1 MSSIGK
7 KTFENINQNKKELNL
22 SENALSL
29 KDNKTINF
37 KEKNDFFDEIIK
49 ELETN
54 TNELFH
60 NKEKDKEQE
69 IEEKNINEDN
79 IINDNINSLDMNL
92 NETNLNDFKM
102 SKTDI
107 NLQNKEDSQFIRMQ
121 KLKEGLQIQPH
132 FDFGIPLN
140 ENASLSII
148 QKYKDKKEENK
159 NFQRM
164 LSKINILKWLKVYTL
179 LMNKEIQN
187 VNLCLNQIKKL
198 YSFESSK
205 SSILCEVKNL
215 YIIDCY
221 QLLDVIDANF
231 SFKKIILTKNV
242 KKNSKD
248 KGKIKIF
255 YEYFVNIGD
264 LILFKKPQ
272 IKPTV
277 AYGEEYLELDIKDI
291 QKIVPFDIHGESDK
305 MRSR

>member
-7 KTFENINQNKKELNL
+7 KSYENVNPNIKEINLN
-22 SENALSL
+22 ENAPSL
-29 KDNKTINF
+29 KDNKTTNF

-54 TNELFH
+54 TNELIH
-60 NKEKDKEQE
+60 NKEKEKDKGK
-69 IEEKNINEDN
+69 EKENINND
-79 IINDNINSLDMNL
+79 IFLNDNINNLDMNL
-92 NETNLNDFKM
+92 NETNLYDFKM
-102 SKTDI
+102 SKTEK
-107 NLQNKEDSQFIRMQ
+107 NFKNKEDSQFVRMQ

-148 QKYKDKKEENK
+148 QKYKDKKEENE

-164 LSKINILKWLKVYTL
+164 LSKINILKWLKVYTV

-187 VNLCLNQIKKL
+187 VNLCLNQLKKL
-198 YSFESSK
+198 YSFETSK

-291 QKIVPFDIHGESDK
+291 QKIVPFDIHGESD
-305 MRSR
+305 

>member
-7 KTFENINQNKKELNL
+7 KSYENINLNKKELNL
-22 SENALSL
+22 SENNLSL
-29 KDNKTINF
+29 KDNKTTNF

-54 TNELFH
+54 TNELIH
-60 NKEKDKEQE
+60 NKEKEKDKGK
-69 IEEKNINEDN
+69 EKENINND
-79 IINDNINSLDMNL
+79 IFLNDNINNLDMNL
-92 NETNLNDFKM
+92 NETNLYDFKM
-102 SKTDI
+102 SKTEK
-107 NLQNKEDSQFIRMQ
+107 NFKNKEDSQFVRMQ

-148 QKYKDKKEENK
+148 QKYKDKKEENE

-164 LSKINILKWLKVYTL
+164 LSKINILKWLKVYTV

-187 VNLCLNQIKKL
+187 VNLCLNQLKKL
-198 YSFESSK
+198 YSFETSK

-272 IKPTV
+272 IKPII

-291 QKIVPFDIHGESDK
+291 QKIVPFDIHGEYD
-305 MRSR
+305 

>member
-7 KTFENINQNKKELNL
+7 KSYENINLNKKELNL
-22 SENALSL
+22 SENNLSL
-29 KDNKTINF
+29 KDNKTTNF

-54 TNELFH
+54 TNELIH
-60 NKEKDKEQE
+60 NKEKEKDKGK
-69 IEEKNINEDN
+69 EKENINND
-79 IINDNINSLDMNL
+79 IFLNDNANNLDINL
-92 NETNLNDFKM
+92 NEANLNDFKM
-102 SKTDI
+102 SKTEKDF
-107 NLQNKEDSQFIRMQ
+107 QNKEDSQFIRMQ

-148 QKYKDKKEENK
+148 QKYKDKKEENE

-164 LSKINILKWLKVYTL
+164 LSKINILKWLKVYTV

-187 VNLCLNQIKKL
+187 VNLCLNQLKKL
-198 YSFESSK
+198 YSFETSK

-272 IKPTV
+272 IKPTI

-291 QKIVPFDIHGESDK
+291 QKIVPFDIHGEYD
-305 MRSR
+305 

>member
-291 QKIVPFDIHGESDK
+291 QKIVPFDIHGESD
-305 MRSR
+305 

>member
-7 KTFENINQNKKELNL
+7 KSYENINPNKKEINL
-22 SENALSL
+22 SEIVPSF
-29 KDNKTINF
+29 KDNKTTNF

-49 ELETN
+49 ELEIN
-54 TNELFH
+54 TNELIH
-60 NKEKDKEQE
+60 SKDKDKD
-69 IEEKNINEDN
+69 KNT
-79 IINDNINSLDMNL
+79 DNINNDNFLNDNANNLDINL
-92 NETNLNDFKM
+92 NEANLNDFKM
-102 SKTDI
+102 SKTEK

-148 QKYKDKKEENK
+148 QKYKDKKEENE
-159 NFQRM
+159 NFQRI
-164 LSKINILKWLKVYTL
+164 LSKINILKWLKVYTV

-187 VNLCLNQIKKL
+187 VNLCLNQLKKL
-198 YSFESSK
+198 YSFEASK

-231 SFKKIILTKNV
+231 SLKKIILTKNV

-277 AYGEEYLELDIKDI
+277 VYGEEYLELDIKDI
-291 QKIVPFDIHGESDK
+291 QKIVPFDIHGEYD
-305 MRSR
+305 

>member
-7 KTFENINQNKKELNL
+7 KSYENINLNKKELNL
-22 SENALSL
+22 SENNLSL
-29 KDNKTINF
+29 KDNKTTNF

-49 ELETN
+49 ELEIN
-54 TNELFH
+54 TNEFIH
-60 NKEKDKEQE
+60 SKDKDKNKN
-69 IEEKNINEDN
+69 KNI
-79 IINDNINSLDMNL
+79 DNINNDNFLNDNANNLDINL
-92 NETNLNDFKM
+92 NEANLNDFKM
-102 SKTDI
+102 SKTEKDF
-107 NLQNKEDSQFIRMQ
+107 QNKEDSQFIRMQ

-148 QKYKDKKEENK
+148 QKYKDKKEENE

-164 LSKINILKWLKVYTL
+164 LSKINILKWLKVYTV

-187 VNLCLNQIKKL
+187 VNLCLNQLKKL
-198 YSFESSK
+198 YSFEASK

-255 YEYFVNIGD
+255 YEYFVNVGD

-272 IKPTV
+272 IKPTI

-291 QKIVPFDIHGESDK
+291 QKIVPFDIHGEYD
-305 MRSR
+305 

>member
-29 KDNKTINF
+29 KDNKTTNF

-54 TNELFH
+54 TNELIH
-60 NKEKDKEQE
+60 NKEKGKEQE
-69 IEEKNINEDN
+69 IEEENINADN
-79 IINDNINSLDMNL
+79 FLDDNFNNLDMNL
-92 NETNLNDFKM
+92 NETNINDFKI

-107 NLQNKEDSQFIRMQ
+107 NLQKKEDSQFIRMQ

-148 QKYKDKKEENK
+148 QKYKDKKEENE

-187 VNLCLNQIKKL
+187 VNLCLNQLKKL

-291 QKIVPFDIHGESDK
+291 QKIVPFDIHGESD
-305 MRSR
+305 

>member
-29 KDNKTINF
+29 KDNKTTNF

-54 TNELFH
+54 TNELIH
-60 NKEKDKEQE
+60 NKEKGKEQE
-69 IEEKNINEDN
+69 IEEENINADN
-79 IINDNINSLDMNL
+79 FLDDNFNNLDMNL
-92 NETNLNDFKM
+92 NETNINDFKI

-107 NLQNKEDSQFIRMQ
+107 NLQKKEDSQFIRMQ

-148 QKYKDKKEENK
+148 KKYKDKKEENE

-187 VNLCLNQIKKL
+187 VNLCLNQLKKL

-291 QKIVPFDIHGESDK
+291 QKIVPFDIHGESD
-305 MRSR
+305 